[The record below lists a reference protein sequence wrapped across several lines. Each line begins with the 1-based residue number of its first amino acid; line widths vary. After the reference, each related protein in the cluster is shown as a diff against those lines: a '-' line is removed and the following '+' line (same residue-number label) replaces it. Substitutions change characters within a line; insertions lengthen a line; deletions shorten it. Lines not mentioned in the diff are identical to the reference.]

1 MCSYGA
7 HAMKVLVVEDSRPLR
22 LEDQRVLSNA
32 GYRVITAEDGETAL
46 RLAVEEKPELII
58 LDLMLPK
65 LSGVE
70 VLKRLKDDART
81 AVIPV
86 IVLSGLSQKNAEKLM
101 DEGAEAY
108 YEKNEVMPDTRHNR
122 LPKVLEEVI
131 CRVNRKR
138 GIRLSS
144 IPIPKN

>member
-1 MCSYGA
+1 
-7 HAMKVLVVEDSRPLR
+7 MKVLVVEDSRPQR
-22 LEDQRVLSNA
+22 LEDERVLNKA
-32 GYRVITAEDGETAL
+32 GYRVIAAEDGETAL
-46 RLAVEEKPELII
+46 RLAVEEKPDAII

-81 AVIPV
+81 AAIPV
-86 IVLSGLSQKNAEKLM
+86 IVLSGLSQKNADKLI

-108 YEKNEVMPDTRHNR
+108 FEKNEVMPDSRHNR
-122 LPKVLEEVI
+122 LPRVLEDVI

-138 GIRLSS
+138 GILLSS
-144 IPIPKN
+144 IPIPKS